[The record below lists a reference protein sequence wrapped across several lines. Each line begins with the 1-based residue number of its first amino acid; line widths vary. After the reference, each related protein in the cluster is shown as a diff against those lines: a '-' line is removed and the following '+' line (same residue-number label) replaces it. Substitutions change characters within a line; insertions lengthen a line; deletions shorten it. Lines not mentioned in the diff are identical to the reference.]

1 MNLQTSNNFL
11 MLAKDQDIIKNKTI
25 IRAISVSLLI
35 LFMILGAYASIR
47 LPFYPIPITLQTLIV
62 LTGAILLG
70 RNLSSLAQ
78 GIYLGLGVI
87 GIPVFT
93 SFGSGILWFAGPT
106 GGYLIGFVLASFIV
120 GILRTDKVFHST
132 FVMISLLLIGESIL
146 FTCGMLH
153 LFMFYN
159 YTIKNV
165 ILIGLVPFIP
175 GEILKLSIA
184 VGLIKTLKNSHFIKY
199 IN

>member
-1 MNLQTSNNFL
+1 MNLQTSSNFL
-11 MLAKDQDIIKNKTI
+11 ILAKDQDIIKNKTI
-25 IRAISVSLLI
+25 VRAISVSLLV

-62 LTGAILLG
+62 LVGAVLLG

-78 GIYLGLGVI
+78 GIYLGLGII
-87 GIPVFT
+87 GIPVFS
-93 SFGSGILWFAGPT
+93 SFGAGILWLAGPT

-132 FVMISLLLIGESIL
+132 FIMISLFLIGDSVL
-146 FTCGMLH
+146 FACGILH
-153 LFMFYN
+153 LIIIYN
-159 YTIKNV
+159 YTIKNA

-175 GEILKLSIA
+175 GEIVKLSIA

>member
-1 MNLQTSNNFL
+1 MNLQTSSNFL
-11 MLAKDQDIIKNKTI
+11 IFAKDQVIIKNKI
-25 IRAISVSLLI
+25 IVKAISVSLLV

-47 LPFYPIPITLQTLIV
+47 LPFYPIPITLQTLVV
-62 LTGAILLG
+62 LTGAMLLG

-78 GIYLGLGVI
+78 GIYLGLGII
-87 GIPVFT
+87 GLPVFT
-93 SFGSGILWFAGPT
+93 SFGAGILWLAGPT

-132 FVMISLLLIGESIL
+132 FVMISLFLIGDIVL
-146 FTCGMLH
+146 FNCGMLH

-184 VGLIKTLKNSHFIKY
+184 VGLIKTLKNSHFIRY